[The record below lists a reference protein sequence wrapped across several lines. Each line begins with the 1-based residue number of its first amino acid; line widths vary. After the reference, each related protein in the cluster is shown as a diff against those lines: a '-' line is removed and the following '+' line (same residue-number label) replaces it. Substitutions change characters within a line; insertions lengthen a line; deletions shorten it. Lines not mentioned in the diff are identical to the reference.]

1 MTAQILKAE
10 EYYIKD
16 EPYYEAIGNEI
27 DIFEACIPT
36 KLPVL
41 LKGLKG
47 CGKTRFMEHMAWR
60 LKNHSLQSPV
70 MMI

>member
-1 MTAQILKAE
+1 MTVQILKAE

-36 KLPVL
+36 KAPCV
-41 LKGLKG
+41 
-47 CGKTRFMEHMAWR
+47 T
-60 LKNHSLQSPV
+60 
-70 MMI
+70 